1 MLKTSK
7 KVAKYSL
14 ILAVTALVLIG
25 TPANSK
31 QDLKAIPNATSIS
44 ALTGD
49 KTLKSNAGSEIL
61 VYSFTPES
69 KAPAF
74 RFLIQGGMHGN
85 ESQASQFVLWIAK
98 RYARGESLLNQLAAD
113 DIAIDFVPYLNPD
126 GVSENNRYNA
136 RGVNLNRNF
145 DVLWGVTRENPGQK
159 SFSEPETKAIKKL
172 FEKQK
177 YTAAVDVHGYINWIV
192 APSRPEAL
200 QAAGHK
206 ISKKQ
211 IGTYNAW
218 SQAIRKNMPMLN
230 GYQYKTGAELGDG
243 GAFED
248 WAFWKHNTLSYCLE
262 LETWFRFVPTKKRQF
277 NDLHQPAYGKVDKYA
292 QYETFVYRMFQEAIA
307 IKKAGNDP
315 SQMAGN

>member
-1 MLKTSK
+1 
-7 KVAKYSL
+7 L
-14 ILAVTALVLIG
+14 ILAITVLLFVG
-25 TPANSK
+25 TQASSK
-31 QDLKAIPNATSIS
+31 QDIKEIPNATSIS

-49 KTLKSNAGSEIL
+49 KSLKSNAGSEIL
-61 VYSFTPES
+61 VYSFAPES

-74 RFLIQGGMHGN
+74 RFLMQGGMHGN

-98 RYARGESLLNQLAAD
+98 RYARGESLLNQLSTD

-126 GVSENNRYNA
+126 GVTENNRYNA

-145 DVLWGVTRENPGQK
+145 DVLWGITRENPGQK
-159 SFSEPETKAIKKL
+159 SFSEPETKALRKL

-192 APSRPEAL
+192 APSAPEAL
-200 QAAGHK
+200 KVAGHK
-206 ISKKQ
+206 VSKRQ
-211 IGTYNAW
+211 IGIYNSW
-218 SQAIRKNMPMLN
+218 TQAIRKNMTMLQ

-262 LETWFRFVPTKKRQF
+262 LETWFRFVPSKKRQF
-277 NDLHQPAYGKVDKYA
+277 NDLHQPTYGKVDKYA

-307 IKKAGNDP
+307 IKKAGTDP
-315 SQMAGN
+315 SQMAAN